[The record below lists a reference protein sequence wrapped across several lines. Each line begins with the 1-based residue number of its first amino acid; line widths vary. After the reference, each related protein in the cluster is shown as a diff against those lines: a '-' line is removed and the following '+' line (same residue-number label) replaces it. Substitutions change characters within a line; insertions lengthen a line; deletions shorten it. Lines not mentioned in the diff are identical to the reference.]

1 MLKKKIVGVLSIGA
15 CFAMSLALGGMQTSN
30 VNATE
35 ATVYVSSSGSDSNA
49 GTSNAP
55 FVTLDKA
62 LTEVVDGG
70 TIILQDSITVN
81 GWAPHD
87 KQVTITGGTLNV
99 STLSEV
105 EINDDVT
112 FRNVAW
118 QVAND
123 ACVYANG
130 NMVTFG
136 ENVSWSKE
144 IKLFGGGK
152 PGTTV
157 ESTNLTVLSGTY
169 THIYGGGN
177 SDSNGDATVDALAT
191 VTGDTN
197 LIVGGCVNNTSA
209 VDSAI
214 VNHAD
219 KYYIF
224 GGGFKDFVG
233 GSTNVTMLDTAK
245 AVYVYGGS
253 NGWSSKIVKGANLT
267 IENGTYMGIFG
278 GTKGADSGSGAKTY
292 IKGGSMQQV
301 FGGNESFTMTGNV
314 DLRIVGGTIT
324 RRIYAGC
331 YGGGSN
337 EWWVTGKVNLELGG
351 DVNITLDASHSDK
364 GIYARSRYEG
374 DVENS
379 QIVFTS
385 AAAYNAYKN
394 KLGGSDWGASYIM
407 GDTNATDECHY
418 YNYTQNDN
426 MITQTCAYHTDLS
439 ATATWNGGND
449 ASQYTGEEI
458 EPFAIVYSNN
468 WEYSKATIAYQNNIE
483 IGEASYSLSF
493 GETTIDGSFLII
505 DIPTV
510 LGGSVRLS
518 APSGLRFQ
526 SKVASEMLDV
536 GATFGTLVIPKSEL
550 GENELTMDTP
560 MVQNIVQTMWATDSV
575 KENNPQAYEEGYEYF
590 NAVLTDIPEE
600 HYDKVIV
607 ARSYV
612 CIDGQYYY
620 ADMVERS
627 IAQVSAYA
635 IQDGYTE
642 EILYQYIDK
651 ALADSTVSIESSVEL
666 YEGSTYQLNLSG
678 HKGYAAIWSSSDESI
693 ATVDNNGK
701 ITALKKEGTVVITA
715 RIGNI
720 SVACTLTVNHKWT
733 GYY

>member
-15 CFAMSLALGGMQTSN
+15 CFAMSLALGGMRTSN

-267 IENGTYMGIFG
+267 IGNGTYMGIFG

-374 DVENS
+374 DMENC

-385 AAAYNAYKN
+385 ESAYSSYKD
-394 KLGGSDWGASYIM
+394 KLGGSDWGAEYIM
-407 GDTNATDECHY
+407 GETTAADEYHY
-418 YNYTQNDN
+418 YTYSVNENVIMQN
-426 MITQTCAYHTDLS
+426 CAYHTNLS
-439 ATATWNGGND
+439 ATATLNFDEN
-449 ASQYTGEEI
+449 ASLQYTGNEI
-458 EPFAIVYSNN
+458 TPVAIEFSGD
-468 WEYSKATIAYQNNIE
+468 WEYDKPSVIYENNVE
-483 IGEASYSLSF
+483 IGVANYSFRVGHVCVEAEF
-493 GETTIDGSFLII
+493 VVMGVPTI
-505 DIPTV
+505 
-510 LGGSVRLS
+510 LGGSVRTS

-526 SKVASEMLDV
+526 SKISSEMLEV
-536 GATFGTLVIPKSEL
+536 GAMFGTLVIPKEIL
-550 GENELTMDTP
+550 GENELTINTAT
-560 MVQNIVQTMWATDSV
+560 VNNIQQTKWATDTV
-575 KENNPQAYEEGYEYF
+575 KANNPEAYEEGYEYF
-590 NAVLTDIPEE
+590 NAVLTGIPEE

-612 CIDGQYYY
+612 YANGQYYY
-620 ADMVERS
+620 SEPVERS
-627 IAQVSAYA
+627 VAQVSAYA
-635 IQDGYTE
+635 LQDGYTND
-642 EILYQYIDK
+642 ILYDYVDK
-651 ALADSTVSIESSVEL
+651 ALADSTVSMESTLEL
-666 YEGSTYQLNLSG
+666 YEGETYQLAISG
-678 HKGYAAIWSSSDESI
+678 NKGYVAIWSSDSALVSVDE
-693 ATVDNNGK
+693 NGK
-701 ITALKKEGTVVITA
+701 ITAGKAEGTAVVTAKIGSITVQCA
-715 RIGNI
+715 VVVKHR
-720 SVACTLTVNHKWT
+720 WT